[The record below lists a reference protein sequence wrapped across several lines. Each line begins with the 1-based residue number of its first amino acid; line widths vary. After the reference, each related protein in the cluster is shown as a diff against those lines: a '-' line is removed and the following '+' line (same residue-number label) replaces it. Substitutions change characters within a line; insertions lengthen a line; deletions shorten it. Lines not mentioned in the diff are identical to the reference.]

1 MSQTNQIQ
9 ASHEQFA
16 QFARLS
22 ATDIV
27 VDASGACRNLPFNHL
42 PENDTQEFSL
52 NWKQI
57 RGLLVKHTGMH
68 RFFHDLLGALFGTFV
83 SRVVVQS
90 PESFANLSS
99 RPLMYLANH
108 QTGLESPL
116 FMTLSYSMTGLPVQ
130 AIAKPDHLNA
140 WLTFLLAFAEDS
152 LGSGHPFRLMLFDR
166 LNPLELIENLK
177 KPGKP
182 EASMLVHVEGTRS
195 AAANQPVTR
204 LSSIFLDMAIEK
216 DMPLVPVR
224 FVGGLPGQP
233 SEERFDF
240 PYKNGKQDYLIGTP
254 IMPEELKKLPYGQ
267 RPRLVMERINNLGPA
282 AGEDNPLPPNQNFIG
297 TTRFFMEMLK
307 LPQMQAMLFAIL
319 QTIDDPC
326 EETAQLI
333 KAVQAGKAGLTSP
346 DMPPVLKNFLGHLKA
361 KFS

>member
-1 MSQTNQIQ
+1 
-9 ASHEQFA
+9 
-16 QFARLS
+16 
-22 ATDIV
+22 
-27 VDASGACRNLPFNHL
+27 
-42 PENDTQEFSL
+42 
-52 NWKQI
+52 
-57 RGLLVKHTGMH
+57 
-68 RFFHDLLGALFGTFV
+68 
-83 SRVVVQS
+83 
-90 PESFANLSS
+90 
-99 RPLMYLANH
+99 
-108 QTGLESPL
+108 
-116 FMTLSYSMTGLPVQ
+116 
-130 AIAKPDHLNA
+130 HLNA

-195 AAANQPVTR
+195 SAANQPVTR
-204 LSSIFLDMAIEK
+204 ISSIFLDMAIEK